1 MSWRTARLEDV
12 AQILG
17 GGTPSRQEA
26 TYFGGGIAWAT
37 PTDVTA
43 LDGLYISATKESVT
57 EAGLKSSSTKLMP
70 PGAVLLTSRATI
82 GYTAVATVP
91 ICTNQ
96 GFVNFVC
103 GDALQPEFLAYWLR
117 TQKDKMLQ
125 YAGGTT
131 FKEIARGT
139 LRKFEISFPPLAEQR
154 RIVDLLSRAEG
165 ILRLRR
171 EAQAKT
177 QAIIPALFLDMFGD
191 PAMNP
196 KGWPVHPLG
205 DLLAESPTLGTMAK
219 PSPTAA
225 RWLDLRVANI
235 QDGQLTLRDKR
246 WLDLEPNQIERFAL
260 RDGDLLL
267 ARAIG
272 SLDHLGK
279 AVIVHPTGPWTFDSH
294 LMRIRVNRGMLLPEY
309 LKSLLESKSGR
320 TEFLKHTRHSAV
332 QYNINGKEI
341 RRLTIP
347 VPPIDMQINFQER
360 RRVVLGL
367 AFQQVIAL
375 KKSQAIFEGLLDST
389 LN

>member
-1 MSWRTARLEDV
+1 MNHQRVTLSSV
-12 AQILG
+12 C
-17 GGTPSRQEA
+17 RQERL
-26 TYFGGGIAWAT
+26 TVKPGERDDLRYI
-37 PTDVTA
+37 
-43 LDGLYISATKESVT
+43 GLESI
-57 EAGLKSSSTKLMP
+57 EAGTGLLVEGELSKTPDAPQANSFQFGPQHVLYGKLRPYLNKILVPTFEGKCSTEIVPLLPSADLDRRYLAFFLRNTQTVARISEKTSGARMP
-70 PGAVLLTSRATI
+70 RA
-82 GYTAVATVP
+82 
-91 ICTNQ
+91 NM
-96 GFVNFVC
+96 GFVL
-103 GDALQPEFLAYWLR
+103 GMKLPL
-117 TQKDKMLQ
+117 
-125 YAGGTT
+125 
-131 FKEIARGT
+131 
-139 LRKFEISFPPLAEQR
+139 PPLTEQR